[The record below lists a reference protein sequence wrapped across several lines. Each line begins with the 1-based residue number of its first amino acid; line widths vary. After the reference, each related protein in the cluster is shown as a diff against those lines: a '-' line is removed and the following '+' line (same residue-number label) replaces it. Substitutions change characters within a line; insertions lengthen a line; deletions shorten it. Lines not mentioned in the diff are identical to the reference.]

1 VTILPKHRQ
10 RSKWRPEGPVRSLN
24 AGRAHVTIRLHNMT
38 FHAQATTWAPSGFM
52 REVDLAGPLTTL
64 NAGRM
69 TSPATAAVDPKR
81 S

>member
-1 VTILPKHRQ
+1 
-10 RSKWRPEGPVRSLN
+10 
-24 AGRAHVTIRLHNMT
+24 VTIRLHNMT
-38 FHAQATTWAPSGFM
+38 FHARATTWAPSGFM